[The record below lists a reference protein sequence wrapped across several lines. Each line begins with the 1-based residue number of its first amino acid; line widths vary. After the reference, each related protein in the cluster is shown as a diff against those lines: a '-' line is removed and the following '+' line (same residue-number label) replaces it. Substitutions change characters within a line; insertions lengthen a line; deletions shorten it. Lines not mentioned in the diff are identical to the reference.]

1 MPMTARVV
9 VRGTLSRAP
18 ESGVLKNG
26 APFVTATLNAKDG
39 DHMQFWQIVAFS
51 ETVQAELMQLSDGD
65 AVAVQG
71 SLRAELY
78 DKHGETELFFGIIAE
93 HALGL
98 RQPGK
103 KRRKDGWAATH
114 RGDARR
120 LQPSIQ

>member
-1 MPMTARVV
+1 MTARVF

-39 DHMQFWQIVAFS
+39 DHKQFWQIVAFS
-51 ETVQAELMQLSDGD
+51 ETVQAELMHLSGGD

-78 DKHGETELFFGIIAE
+78 DKDGQTELFFGIIAE

-98 RQPGK
+98 RQPGN
-103 KRRKDGWAATH
+103 KRRKVDWAAPH
-114 RGDARR
+114 RGARR
-120 LQPSIQ
+120 APPSIQ

>member
-1 MPMTARVV
+1 MPMTARVF

-26 APFVTATLNAKDG
+26 ALFVTATLKAKDG
-39 DHMQFWQIVAFS
+39 DHRQFWHVVAFS
-51 ETVQAELMQLSDGD
+51 ETVQAELMHLSDGD

-71 SLRAELY
+71 SLKAELY
-78 DKHGETELFFGIIAE
+78 DKDGETELFFGIIAE

-103 KRRKDGWAATH
+103 KRREDGWAASH

-120 LQPSIQ
+120 SSK

>member
-1 MPMTARVV
+1 MPMTARVF

-18 ESGVLKNG
+18 ESGALKNG
-26 APFVTATLNAKDG
+26 APFVTANLKAKDG
-39 DHMQFWQIVAFS
+39 ERTQFWHVVAFC
-51 ETVQAELMQLSDGD
+51 ETVQAELMHLSDGD

-71 SLRAELY
+71 SLKAELF
-78 DKHGETELFFGIIAE
+78 DKDGETELFGIIAE

-103 KRRKDGWAATH
+103 KRRKDGSAATH

-120 LQPSIQ
+120 PSPFIQ